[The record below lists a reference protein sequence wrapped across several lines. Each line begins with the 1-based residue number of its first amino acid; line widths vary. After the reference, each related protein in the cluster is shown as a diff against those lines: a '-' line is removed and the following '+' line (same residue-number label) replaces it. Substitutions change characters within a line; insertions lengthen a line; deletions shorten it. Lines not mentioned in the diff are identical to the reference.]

1 MTEFKSHVA
10 VLLPCYNEEMSVART
25 IRSFRAAL
33 PDAVIYVGDNNST
46 DRTVEIALAE
56 GATVLTERMQGK
68 GSVVRRMFA
77 DIEADYYVMADGDA
91 TYDAAA
97 APILLEKAIR
107 EHLDMVVGCR
117 EEQDMGAYR
126 HGHRLGNQLLTYTLS
141 AFFGRSF
148 SDILS
153 GYRVFS
159 RRFVKSFPA
168 FSDGFEI
175 ETEISVHALRMRMPT
190 GEVATSYFARPE
202 GSVSKLATYRD
213 GVRILSTIF
222 DLVRQERPLFFFAS
236 IALTLAIV
244 SIALA
249 IPLADTYLRTGQVPR
264 FPTAILSS
272 ALMIVAFLFALAG
285 LILDTVV
292 RGRRETL
299 RMAYLGVAI
308 AVPKIRAPATFVQTS
323 SFPKTKTRK

>member
-1 MTEFKSHVA
+1 MKITNPRVA
-10 VLLPCYNEEMSVART
+10 VLLPCYNEEASVAQT
-25 IRSFRAAL
+25 IRSFRAAV
-33 PDAVIYVGDNNST
+33 PDATIYVCDNNST

-56 GATVLTERMQGK
+56 GSVVLSERSKGK
-68 GSVVRRMFA
+68 GCVVRRMFG
-77 DIEADYYVMADGDA
+77 DIEADYYIMADGDA
-91 TYDAAA
+91 TYDASV
-97 APILLEKAIR
+97 APLLLKKAMSER
-107 EHLDMVVGCR
+107 LDMVVGCR
-117 EEQDMGAYR
+117 EEQDSDAYR
-126 HGHRLGNQLLTYTLS
+126 HGHRFGNHVLTRTLS

-168 FSDGFEI
+168 FSNGFEI
-175 ETEISVHALRMRMPT
+175 ETEISVHALRLRMPV
-190 GEVATSYFARPE
+190 GEVATTYFARPE
-202 GSVSKLATYRD
+202 GSISKLSTYRD

-236 IALTLAIV
+236 IALALAVASIV
-244 SIALA
+244 LA
-249 IPLADTYLRTGQVPR
+249 IPLVDTYLRTGAVPR

-299 RMAYLGVAI
+299 RMAYLAAAAPLFQNWDPMRVAG
-308 AVPKIRAPATFVQTS
+308 KIPAPDHQA
-323 SFPKTKTRK
+323 

>member
-1 MTEFKSHVA
+1 MKKTNPNIA
-10 VLLPCYNEEMSVART
+10 VLLPCYNEEASVAQT
-25 IRSFRAAL
+25 IRSFRAAV
-33 PDAVIYVGDNNST
+33 PEAVIYVCDNNST
-46 DRTVEIALAE
+46 DRTIEIALAE
-56 GATVLTERMQGK
+56 GAVVLTERAKGK
-68 GSVVRRMFA
+68 GCVVRRMFA
-77 DIEADYYVMADGDA
+77 DIEADYYIMADGDA
-91 TYDAAA
+91 TYDASV
-97 APILLEKAIR
+97 APLLLKKAIAER
-107 EHLDMVVGCR
+107 LDMVVGCR
-117 EEQDMGAYR
+117 EEQDSGAYR
-126 HGHRLGNQLLTYTLS
+126 HGHRFGNHVLTRTLS

-168 FSDGFEI
+168 FSNGFEV
-175 ETEISVHALRMRMPT
+175 ETEISVHALRLRMPT
-190 GEVATSYFARPE
+190 GEVATTYFSRPE
-202 GSVSKLATYRD
+202 GSVSKLSTYRD

-236 IALTLAIV
+236 IALALAIV
-244 SIALA
+244 SIVLA
-249 IPLADTYLRTGQVPR
+249 IPLVDTYLRSGEVPR

-299 RMAYLGVAI
+299 RMAYLAAAAPLFMNWNPVNA
-308 AVPKIRAPATFVQTS
+308 APASPPLDAQNE
-323 SFPKTKTRK
+323 